1 MDALVCQKLRRR
13 PFLLFR
19 DQVMVQK
26 ALRDDLISNSIRI
39 KYKNI
44 GIFQI

>member
-1 MDALVCQKLRRR
+1 MDALVCQSFGAAV
-13 PFLLFR
+13 PSFR